1 MFENDALRSA
11 KEVGLACKGGD
22 GRGRTADVGTDASR
36 WVDVTAGDTGLRS
49 GLCVLWTSEIKFLF
63 NAYILNIT
71 TVMAEILTL
80 G

>member
-1 MFENDALRSA
+1 M
-11 KEVGLACKGGD
+11 
-22 GRGRTADVGTDASR
+22 GTDVSR
-36 WVDVTAGDTGLRS
+36 WVDVTVGDTGLRS
-49 GLCVLWTSEIKFLF
+49 GLCVLFASEIKFLF